1 MARLIYKIDFSR
13 KRYGATKWQYENF
26 DCIDLYIELLILLN
40 CRFIDRCRP
49 CCHFLR
55 WVIDILFYKWDSIR
69 FIELELD
76 DALKMANFFKKLVSK
91 SVLFEHFNS
100 NRKFL
105 RRMIRYVK
113 KNKKGKTAKDIIF
126 ENESFF

>member
-26 DCIDLYIELLILLN
+26 DCVDLYIELLILLN
-40 CRFIDRCRP
+40 CRFIDRCKP

-55 WVIDILFYKWDSIR
+55 WVIGILSYKWDSIR
-69 FIELELD
+69 FIELD
-76 DALKMANFFKKLVSK
+76 DALKMAIFFKKSVSK
-91 SVLFEHFNS
+91 SVLLEHFKS

-105 RRMIRYVK
+105 KWMIKYVK
-113 KNKKGKTAKDIIF
+113 KNKKGKTAEDIIF